1 MAANTKIKVRE
12 GGSPRAVIGAFKDE
26 LGDLGKNAVK
36 SFNKDF
42 VEGSGKDFMSQLL
55 GIVPGMSESPK
66 PQAEEGKKPD
76 GKFNP
81 EGGVIFE
88 ASKRTPAERAER
100 QAYAKKEKK
109 ASNLEAAMNH
119 GQEVRDANKKGM
131 QREKQEQRSE
141 IEQIKA
147 ELQQMKVKKIDIASI
162 AINSTPKDHGK
173 GTITFF
179 RSILNSAK
187 ISEKQA
193 ADSGTWLKTGK
204 QKEGFKA
211 NVAMS
216 DEKSQKNSAG

>member
-42 VEGSGKDFMSQLL
+42 VEGSGRDFMSQLL

-66 PQAEEGKKPD
+66 PQAEHG
-76 GKFNP
+76 P
-81 EGGVIFE
+81 EANTDPTKGQVEIFSRAKHGGE
-88 ASKRTPAERAER
+88 KAPTPK
-100 QAYAKKEKK
+100 KKE
-109 ASNLEAAMNH
+109 SHGEAAINH

-179 RSILNSAK
+179 RGILSSAK